1 MKPHSKKPFPKSLFD
16 NFKIRPRHIFIFDV
30 LCRHLDADAE
40 GWIKTDSKEI
50 IKLVREHNG
59 LKVEAITAV
68 LCTLKDNGYITMIWN
83 QGERS
88 ASERTW
94 TKTDYQIRIT
104 PDAWEDKEK
113 IHAPRIDPIIRRR
126 RYLARGK

>member
-1 MKPHSKKPFPKSLFD
+1 MPKVGSRL
-16 NFKIRPRHIFIFDV
+16 
-30 LCRHLDADAE
+30 
-40 GWIKTDSKEI
+40 TKEI

-94 TKTDYQIRIT
+94 TKTDYQIRII